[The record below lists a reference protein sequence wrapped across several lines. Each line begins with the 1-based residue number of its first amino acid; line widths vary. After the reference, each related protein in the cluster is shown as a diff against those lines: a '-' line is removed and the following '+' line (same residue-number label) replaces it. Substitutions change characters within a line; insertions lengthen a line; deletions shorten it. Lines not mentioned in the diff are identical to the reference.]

1 MSRMNAGLSNVEAI
15 FHVQDQPLFS
25 LDCLISHFQYFIEV
39 VVLHLISVDLKN
51 VFKSIQKVVECRL
64 VLQNKQVNQVID
76 RAALMGQIFGQFV

>member
-1 MSRMNAGLSNVEAI
+1 MSRVNAGLSNVEAI

-25 LDCLISHFQYFIEV
+25 LDCLISNFQYFIEV

-64 VLQNKQVNQVID
+64 MLQNKQVNQVID
-76 RAALMGQIFGQFV
+76 CAALMRQIFG